1 MKDMR
6 AELGLWVG
14 RIETILID
22 RGVLDEK
29 GQLAVGIGRS
39 FPQEVEEILDGFIEN
54 PIELIG
60 FLRISRDARDGMPL
74 SPAVL
79 TAAHLMAKEVLN
91 VLQRSEFDR

>member
-29 GQLAVGIGRS
+29 GQLALGMGPS
-39 FPQEVEEILDGFIEN
+39 FPQEIEEVLDGFIDN

-60 FLRISRDARDGMPL
+60 PL
-74 SPAVL
+74 SPAGL
-79 TAAHLMAKEVLN
+79 MAAHLMAKEVLN

>member
-1 MKDMR
+1 MR

-22 RGVLDEK
+22 RGVLDET
-29 GQLAVGIGRS
+29 GQLAVGMGPS
-39 FPQEVEEILDGFIEN
+39 FPQEIEEVLDGFIDN

-60 FLRISRDARDGMPL
+60 LLRISRDARDGWPL

-79 TAAHLMAKEVLN
+79 MAAHLMAKEVLN
-91 VLQRSEFDR
+91 VLQRAEFDR

>member
-29 GQLAVGIGRS
+29 GQLALGMGPS
-39 FPQEVEEILDGFIEN
+39 FPQEIEEVLDGFIDN

-60 FLRISRDARDGMPL
+60 LLRISRDARDGRPL

-79 TAAHLMAKEVLN
+79 MAAHLMAKEVLN
-91 VLQRSEFDR
+91 VLQRSQFDR